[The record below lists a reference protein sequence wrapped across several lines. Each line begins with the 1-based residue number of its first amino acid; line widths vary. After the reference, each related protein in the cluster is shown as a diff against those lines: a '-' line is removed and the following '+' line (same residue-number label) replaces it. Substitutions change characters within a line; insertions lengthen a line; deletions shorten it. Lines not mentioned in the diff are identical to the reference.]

1 MAFSRCRN
9 SNAGA
14 GAGDVENRQL
24 PGPAQ
29 VRRLMACR
37 PVVCMQIDLQT
48 LGPGASEARITRRCG
63 AGVLLGGELHGAGW
77 CAAWWWCGVVS
88 CMVLLGGELHAST
101 HMP

>member
-63 AGVLLGGELHGAGW
+63 AGVLLGGELHGEIGRAH
-77 CAAWWWCGVVS
+77 V
-88 CMVLLGGELHAST
+88 
-101 HMP
+101 